1 MRILRISTPLLMLF
15 FSIQSFS
22 QNKLDSQKMA
32 EKTVQELND
41 RMLLTP
47 QKKDSLILIFN
58 KYYSEKHL
66 NRSKD
71 NEKFA
76 KAIEQN
82 RDISVKQVLSPFS
95 YQEYL
100 RYIEEQKSK
109 VKSKDRVRHGEREGS
124 TNLIDF

>member
-1 MRILRISTPLLMLF
+1 MRILHTAIIFFMLLL
-15 FSIQSFS
+15 SIQSFS
-22 QNKLDSQKMA
+22 QNKFDSQTMA

-58 KYYSEKHL
+58 KYYSDKHL
-66 NRSKD
+66 NRGKD

-82 RDISVKQVLSPFS
+82 RDMSVKQVLSPFS
-95 YQEYL
+95 YEEYL
-100 RYIEEQKSK
+100 KYMEEQKGK
-109 VKSKDRVRHGEREGS
+109 VKTKDRVRHGEREGS

>member
-1 MRILRISTPLLMLF
+1 MRILHIATTFLMLLL
-15 FSIQSFS
+15 SIQSFS
-22 QNKLDSQKMA
+22 QNNFDSQKMA

-41 RMLLTP
+41 RMLLAP

-58 KYYSEKHL
+58 KYFSEKQL
-66 NRSKD
+66 NRGKD

-76 KAIEQN
+76 KAIAQN
-82 RDISVKQVLSPFS
+82 RDMSVKQVLSPFN

-100 RYIEEQKSK
+100 KYIEEQKNK
-109 VKSKDRVRHGEREGS
+109 VKTKDRVRHGEREGS

>member
-1 MRILRISTPLLMLF
+1 MVLL
-15 FSIQSFS
+15 SIQSFS
-22 QNKLDSQKMA
+22 QSNFDSYKMA

-41 RMLLTP
+41 RMLLTS

-58 KYYSEKHL
+58 KYYSDKHL
-66 NRSKD
+66 NRNKD

-82 RDISVKQVLSPFS
+82 RDMSVKQVLSPFS

-100 RYIEEQKSK
+100 RYLEEKKSK
-109 VKSKDRVRHGEREGS
+109 VKTKDRVRLGEREES

>member
-1 MRILRISTPLLMLF
+1 MRILPIATTSIMLLL
-15 FSIQSFS
+15 SIQTFS
-22 QNKLDSQKMA
+22 QNNFDSYKMA

-41 RMLLTP
+41 RMLLTS

-58 KYYSEKHL
+58 KYYSDKHL

-82 RDISVKQVLSPFS
+82 RDMSVKQVLSPFS

-100 RYIEEQKSK
+100 RYLEEQKSK
-109 VKSKDRVRHGEREGS
+109 VKTKDRVRHGEREA
-124 TNLIDF
+124 TDLIDF

>member
-1 MRILRISTPLLMLF
+1 MVLL
-15 FSIQSFS
+15 SVQSFS
-22 QNKLDSQKMA
+22 QSNFDSYKMA

-41 RMLLTP
+41 RMLLTS

-58 KYYSEKHL
+58 RYYSDKNL
-66 NRSKD
+66 NKTKD

-76 KAIEQN
+76 KAIEQS
-82 RDISVKQVLSPFS
+82 RDMSVKQVLSPFS

-100 RYIEEQKSK
+100 RYIEEQKGK
-109 VKSKDRVRHGEREGS
+109 VKTKERLRHGERES

>member
-1 MRILRISTPLLMLF
+1 
-15 FSIQSFS
+15 
-22 QNKLDSQKMA
+22 MA

-41 RMLLTP
+41 RMLLAP

-58 KYYSEKHL
+58 KYYSEKQL
-66 NRSKD
+66 NRGKD

-76 KAIEQN
+76 KAIAQN
-82 RDISVKQVLSPFS
+82 RDMSVKQVLSPFS

-100 RYIEEQKSK
+100 KYIEEQKGK
-109 VKSKDRVRHGEREGS
+109 VKTKDRVRHGEREGS

>member
-1 MRILRISTPLLMLF
+1 MRILHIATTFLMLLL
-15 FSIQSFS
+15 SIQSFS
-22 QNKLDSQKMA
+22 QNNFDPQKIA

-41 RMLLTP
+41 RMLLAP

-58 KYYSEKHL
+58 KYFSEKQL
-66 NRSKD
+66 NRGKD

-76 KAIEQN
+76 KAIAQN
-82 RDISVKQVLSPFS
+82 RDMSVKQVLSPFN

-100 RYIEEQKSK
+100 KYIEEQKSK
-109 VKSKDRVRHGEREGS
+109 VKTKERVRHGEREGS